1 MGLIK
6 KKENPRYTSRRRRR
20 MLGNVTR
27 VSNTDLSGS
36 KNIFLGVLGLV
47 AFSLLLLG
55 LFKVLSSEYFKVN
68 NFEVIGARSISTQDI
83 TGDLTTLTGQNIFLL
98 NSKKVETELSEK
110 YIYFD
115 RINVTKI
122 WPNKLFIVV
131 SEKQPLFFY
140 NNLNGVYLVTED
152 GYVNEV
158 IYQEKINFA
167 QEQLNIITGAEGIES
182 SLVKERLEAEFVA
195 EQEKLP
201 KEQRVDFDFALFDQD
216 TKLSTLTIIRSE
228 LLEQAR
234 IILTSYKD
242 KYDPLQYPQLESVYS
257 FDNNPLKEG
266 NWIDSKKLQLT
277 REVVKFFSQKQE
289 VAIVGIFWESKY
301 TIKFETEDQ
310 KTLIF
315 GTSRGVSE
323 QIEDYLAVRRELEL
337 EEKNFSEMDLSSRK
351 ISVR

>member
-1 MGLIK
+1 MGFNK
-6 KKENPRYTSRRRRR
+6 NNNKPSYTSRRRRR
-20 MLGNVTR
+20 MLGNVSR
-27 VSNTDLSGS
+27 VSNKDLSGS
-36 KNIFLGVLGLV
+36 KNIFLGVIGLV

-55 LFKVLSSEYFKVN
+55 LFKVLSSEYFKVK
-68 NFEVIGARSISTQDI
+68 NFEVIGTRSISTQEI
-83 TGDLTTLTGQNIFLL
+83 SNDLSSSTGQNIFLL
-98 NSKKVETELSEK
+98 NSKVIEKELSEK
-110 YIYFD
+110 YIYFN

-152 GYVNEV
+152 GYVNEI

-167 QEQLNIITGAEGIES
+167 QEQLNIITGAEGIDS
-182 SLVKERLEAEFVA
+182 KLVKERLAAEYNI

-201 KEQRVDFDFALFDQD
+201 EEQRIDFDYALLDQEK
-216 TKLSTLTIIRSE
+216 KLSTLSVIRSE
-228 LLEQAR
+228 LIEQAR

-242 KYDPLQYPQLESVYS
+242 NYDPLQYPQLESVYS
-257 FDNNPLKEG
+257 FDNDSLREG
-266 NWIDSKKLQLT
+266 NWIDAKKLQLT

-289 VAIVGIFWESKY
+289 SAIVGIFWESKY
-301 TIKFETEDQ
+301 TVKFDTDEG

-315 GTSRGVSE
+315 GTSRGVSD
-323 QIEDYLAVRRELEL
+323 QIEDYLDVRRELEI
-337 EEKNFSEMDLSSRK
+337 EERNFTEMDLSSRK

>member
-1 MGLIK
+1 
-6 KKENPRYTSRRRRR
+6 

-140 NNLNGVYLVTED
+140 NNLNGVYLVNED

-216 TKLSTLTIIRSE
+216 TKLSTLTIIFKRMAY
-228 LLEQAR
+228 L
-234 IILTSYKD
+234 
-242 KYDPLQYPQLESVYS
+242 VS
-257 FDNNPLKEG
+257 FF
-266 NWIDSKKLQLT
+266 T
-277 REVVKFFSQKQE
+277 
-289 VAIVGIFWESKY
+289 
-301 TIKFETEDQ
+301 
-310 KTLIF
+310 
-315 GTSRGVSE
+315 
-323 QIEDYLAVRRELEL
+323 
-337 EEKNFSEMDLSSRK
+337 
-351 ISVR
+351 